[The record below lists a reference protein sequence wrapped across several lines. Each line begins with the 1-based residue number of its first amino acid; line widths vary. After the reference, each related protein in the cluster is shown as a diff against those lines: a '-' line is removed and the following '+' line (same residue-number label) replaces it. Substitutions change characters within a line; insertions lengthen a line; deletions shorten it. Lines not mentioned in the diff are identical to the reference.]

1 MKINLDKYYTPV
13 KLANYCYDKVIEL
26 IGEENISDIVE
37 PSVGKRFF
45 FQSSDYQNETHRW
58 H

>member
-37 PSVGKRFF
+37 PSVGNGSFSIIRLPK
-45 FQSSDYQNETHRW
+45 
-58 H
+58 

>member
-26 IGEENISDIVE
+26 IGEENKGMIARAMKIL
-37 PSVGKRFF
+37 
-45 FQSSDYQNETHRW
+45 HMI
-58 H
+58 

>member
-37 PSVGKRFF
+37 PSVGNGSF